1 MNEQYEKKVDEI
13 LECMWMKQEAEEACT
28 PESIVRFMDSEDTG
42 EILQEMSR
50 QGIVRTQDGNIEFT
64 QPGSA
69 RARRIIRR
77 HRLAERLLH
86 DILEVDQTEMETQ
99 ACEFEHILS
108 TGVAESICTLLGH
121 PPTCPHGKPIPPGEC
136 CKRDEK
142 TLRALVVPLSDLP
155 VGEQGRIVF
164 IRPRDQHYLQRLG
177 GLGVLPGSV
186 VMMQQRLPSLV
197 IGVGETTLAID
208 DEVAREIYVK
218 SYRAGPERRRARKG
232 WRGWFQRGGG
242 GKGRRR
248 WDGRA

>member
-1 MNEQYEKKVDEI
+1 MNEEKVDEI
-13 LECMWMKQEAEEACT
+13 LECIWMKEEEGDACT
-28 PESIVRFMDSEDTG
+28 VESIARSMDAG
-42 EILQEMSR
+42 ETRDILQAMSR
-50 QGIVRTQDGNIEFT
+50 QGMVRIQDGSVKFT
-64 QPGSA
+64 ESGTT

-86 DILEVDQTEMETQ
+86 DILEIDQTEMETQ

-108 TGVAESICTLLGH
+108 KGVAESICTLLGH

-136 CKRDEK
+136 CRRDEK
-142 TLRALVVPLSDLP
+142 TLRALVIPLIDLP

-177 GLGVLPGSV
+177 ALGVLPGSL
-186 VMMQQRLPSLV
+186 VMMQQKMPSLV

-208 DEVAREIYVK
+208 EEVAREIYVK
-218 SYRAGPERRRARKG
+218 AYRSGPERRRARKG

-242 GKGRRR
+242 GRGRRR
-248 WDGRA
+248 WDGRS